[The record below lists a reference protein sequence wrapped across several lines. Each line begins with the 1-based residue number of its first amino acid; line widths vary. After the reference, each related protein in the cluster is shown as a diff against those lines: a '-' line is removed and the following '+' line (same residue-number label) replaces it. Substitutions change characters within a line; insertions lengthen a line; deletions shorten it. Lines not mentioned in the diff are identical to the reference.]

1 LVVSELIEIGRVAQ
15 VNRYPVKSMRGEA
28 LAAIDIGWSGFDGDR
43 QYAFLRTQDRSRF
56 PWFTAR
62 IYSEMVLYSA
72 RYDAPDATK
81 SSTVKVQ
88 GPDGAFCDVTAPA
101 LTAYFSTAA
110 KEDVG
115 LLRLGRGAF
124 DAMPISVVGQGTLDA
139 VQDAYGQ
146 TVAPA
151 RFRPNIII
159 DSGRERDWLGKCL
172 VFGDAETGPR
182 LRVNKPIDRCA
193 FITVDPV
200 TAVRDPKLLRCVVE
214 NFDNQ
219 VGAYCV
225 PERLGALNA
234 GAKVWLA

>member
-1 LVVSELIEIGRVAQ
+1 MSQLIEIGRIAQ

-28 LAAIDIGWSGFDGDR
+28 LEAIDVGWSGFDGDR
-43 QYAFLRTQDRSRF
+43 QYAFYRTRDGSRF

-62 IYSEMVLYSA
+62 IFAELVLFSA
-72 RYDAPDATK
+72 RYGDPGSTK
-81 SSTVKVQ
+81 NSDVKVHM
-88 GPDGAFCDVTAPA
+88 PDGETCEVTAPT
-101 LTAYFSTAA
+101 LAA
-110 KEDVG
+110 RLSAAANEDVG
-115 LLRLGRGAF
+115 LIRLGRGTF
-124 DAMPISVVGQGTLDA
+124 DSMPISVVGQGMLDA

-146 TVAPA
+146 TVASA

-159 DSGRERDWLGKCL
+159 DRGSERDWIGRCL
-172 VFGDAETGPR
+172 VVGDPETGPR

-193 FITVDPV
+193 FITVDPE
-200 TAVRDPKLLRCVVE
+200 TAARDAKLLRCVVE

-225 PERLGALNA
+225 PERLGTITV

>member
-1 LVVSELIEIGRVAQ
+1 MSELIEIGRVAQ
-15 VNRYPVKSMRGEA
+15 VNRYPVKSMRGEG
-28 LAAIDIGWSGFDGDR
+28 LASVDIGWSGFDGDR
-43 QYAFLRTQDRSRF
+43 QYAFYRAQDRSRF

-62 IYSEMVLYSA
+62 IFSEMVLYSA
-72 RYDAPDATK
+72 RYDEPDATK
-81 SSTVKVQ
+81 SSTVTVLMP
-88 GPDGAFCDVTAPA
+88 GGETCDITAPA
-101 LTAYFSTAA
+101 LTAHFSAAA

-124 DAMPISVVGQGTLDA
+124 DAMPISVVGQGMLDA

-146 TVAPA
+146 TVASA

-159 DSGRERDWLGKCL
+159 DSGSERDWLGKCL
-172 VFGDAETGPR
+172 VFGDAQTGPR

-200 TAVRDPKLLRCVVE
+200 TAARDPKLLRCMAE
-214 NFDNQ
+214 SFDNK

-225 PERLGALNA
+225 PEHLGILNA